1 MRCIILWTRVV
12 LAYTPATSYSS
23 IINII
28 YYYLRRCAICCVLGG
43 SYPARCA
50 NIVMTILRYIL
61 HWQLVNNA
69 SIVERGLER
78 LLSSH
83 STSCAVLS
91 LLGKKP
97 PQTWQM
103 LGCGVSFK
111 RHTTQYPVGLWGGVA
126 TLLRLRPVANW
137 LLVLTID
144 NCLSHS
150 NMLSVVIYGR

>member
-1 MRCIILWTRVV
+1 MRRIILWTRVV
-12 LAYTPATSYSS
+12 LAYTPEMSYST

-28 YYYLRRCAICCVLGG
+28 YYYLRRCAVCSLLCE

-50 NIVMTILRYIL
+50 NVRMTFLRYIL
-61 HWQLVNNA
+61 HWKLVN
-69 SIVERGLER
+69 SSSTVERGLKR

-97 PQTWQM
+97 PHTWQM
-103 LGCGVSFK
+103 LGCSVSFK
-111 RHTTQYPVGLWGGVA
+111 RHTTQCPVGIWGGVA
-126 TLLRLRPVANW
+126 TLLSLRPVANW

-144 NCLSHS
+144 NCS
-150 NMLSVVIYGR
+150 

>member
-1 MRCIILWTRVV
+1 MRRIILWTRVV

-28 YYYLRRCAICCVLGG
+28 YYYLRRCTICSLLYE

-50 NIVMTILRYIL
+50 NIGMTFQRCIL
-61 HWQLVNNA
+61 HWQLVNNM
-69 SIVERGLER
+69 STVERDLER

-97 PQTWQM
+97 PHTWQM
-103 LGCGVSFK
+103 LGCGVSFM
-111 RHTTQYPVGLWGGVA
+111 RHTTQCPVGIWGGVA

-144 NCLSHS
+144 NCS
-150 NMLSVVIYGR
+150 